1 MNVFSNSTSKSVKV
15 KPDDLRKLDSLMA
28 IHYFFFFFS
37 MGKCYKYGFLTTDP
51 MFSLYAL
58 TSEFLQDSGLPFL

>member
-1 MNVFSNSTSKSVKV
+1 MTLGNWIRLWQS
-15 KPDDLRKLDSLMA
+15 
-28 IHYFFFFFS
+28 IIFFFFFS